1 MYLSLNCE
9 VQAFCIKDFPLYK
22 GAELLY
28 NKGSVLLNV
37 VVGGNDDTQSFF
49 NERRVIKLKNIYLY
63 LALLSI
69 FLLAACTNGSDDETQ
84 MTNTNNED
92 IRIISLMPS
101 NTEIIAE
108 LGMKESLAGI
118 TTADN
123 FPETLNENLMR
134 LDTFALDEESM
145 MALNPTHIV
154 SHEANHDANK
164 NIIDRVA
171 ETTGAD
177 VLIVDDAERIDEIYG
192 TITDIGVFIGKENQA
207 EELNASLQ
215 LDVENIQNEYAKRDE
230 QDKALILVS
239 TTPDIYIA
247 GNGTFIDDFFKT
259 LNIGN
264 AFEDVNGY
272 PAITSEDLI
281 AREPGTVISTL
292 GTSSEELTNELN
304 NISGLAG
311 APITREENQCTPN
324 PDTVSRP
331 GPRFTE
337 GLAAIAECVYE

>member
-1 MYLSLNCE
+1 MKNIYIYLSL
-9 VQAFCIKDFPLYK
+9 F
-22 GAELLY
+22 
-28 NKGSVLLNV
+28 SVLL
-37 VVGGNDDTQSFF
+37 F
-49 NERRVIKLKNIYLY
+49 
-63 LALLSI
+63 
-69 FLLAACTNGSDDETQ
+69 AACDNETQ
-84 MTNTNNED
+84 ITNTNNED

-108 LGMKESLAGI
+108 LGMEDSLTGI

-123 FPETLNENLMR
+123 FPEDLNENLTR

-145 MALNPTHIV
+145 VALNPTHIV
-154 SHEANHDANK
+154 SHQANHDANK

-171 ETTGAD
+171 SNTGAAT
-177 VLIVDDAERIDEIYG
+177 LIVDNAGNIDEIYS
-192 TITDIGVFIGKENQA
+192 TITDIGVFIGKEEQA
-207 EELNASLQ
+207 TVLNASLQ
-215 LDVENIQNEYAKRDE
+215 QDVENIQREYGNRE
-230 QDKALILVS
+230 RQDKALILVS

-247 GNGTFIDDFFKT
+247 GNGTFIDDFLKT

-264 AFEDVNGY
+264 VFEDVNGY

-281 AREPGTVISTL
+281 AREPETVISTL
-292 GTSSEELTNELN
+292 GVSNEELTNELN
-304 NISGLAG
+304 NISGLEG

>member
-1 MYLSLNCE
+1 MKNIYIYLSL
-9 VQAFCIKDFPLYK
+9 F
-22 GAELLY
+22 
-28 NKGSVLLNV
+28 SVLL
-37 VVGGNDDTQSFF
+37 F
-49 NERRVIKLKNIYLY
+49 
-63 LALLSI
+63 
-69 FLLAACTNGSDDETQ
+69 AACDNETQ
-84 MTNTNNED
+84 ITNTNNED

-108 LGMKESLAGI
+108 LGMEDSLTGI
-118 TTADN
+118 TTADS
-123 FPETLNENLMR
+123 FPEDLNENLTR

-154 SHEANHDANK
+154 SHQANHDANK

-171 ETTGAD
+171 SNTGAAT
-177 VLIVDDAERIDEIYG
+177 LIVDDAGNIEEIYS
-192 TITDIGVFIGKENQA
+192 TITDIGVFIGKEEQA
-207 EELNASLQ
+207 TVLNASLQ
-215 LDVENIQNEYAKRDE
+215 QDVENIQREYGNRE
-230 QDKALILVS
+230 RQDKALILVS

-247 GNGTFIDDFFKT
+247 GNGTFIDDFLKT

-264 AFEDVNGY
+264 VFEDVNGY

-281 AREPGTVISTL
+281 AREPETVISTL
-292 GTSSEELTNELN
+292 GVSNEELTNELN
-304 NISGLAG
+304 NISGLEG

>member
-1 MYLSLNCE
+1 M
-9 VQAFCIKDFPLYK
+9 
-22 GAELLY
+22 
-28 NKGSVLLNV
+28 
-37 VVGGNDDTQSFF
+37 
-49 NERRVIKLKNIYLY
+49 KNIYIY
-63 LALLSI
+63 LSLLSI
-69 FLLAACTNGSDDETQ
+69 FLLAACNNDSDDQNQ

-108 LGMKESLAGI
+108 LGMDENLAGI
-118 TTADN
+118 TTVDN
-123 FPETLNENLMR
+123 FPEDLNENITR

-171 ETTGAD
+171 ANTGAET
-177 VLIVDDAERIDEIYG
+177 LIVDDAEGIDEIYS
-192 TITDIGVFIGKENQA
+192 TITDVGTFIGKEAEA

-215 LDVENIQNEYAKRDE
+215 QDVKSIQNEYSNKGE
-230 QDKALILVS
+230 QDKGLILVS

-247 GNGTFIDDFFKT
+247 GNNTFIDDFLKT

-281 AREPGTVISTL
+281 AREPATVISTL
-292 GTSSEELTNELN
+292 GISNEELTNALN
-304 NISGLAG
+304 NISGLEG

>member
-1 MYLSLNCE
+1 
-9 VQAFCIKDFPLYK
+9 
-22 GAELLY
+22 
-28 NKGSVLLNV
+28 
-37 VVGGNDDTQSFF
+37 
-49 NERRVIKLKNIYLY
+49 LKNIYIY
-63 LALLSI
+63 LSLFSVLL
-69 FLLAACTNGSDDETQ
+69 FAACDNETQ
-84 MTNTNNED
+84 ITNTNNED

-108 LGMKESLAGI
+108 LGMEDSLTGI

-123 FPETLNENLMR
+123 FPEDLNENLTR

-154 SHEANHDANK
+154 SHQANHDANK

-171 ETTGAD
+171 SNTGAAT
-177 VLIVDDAERIDEIYG
+177 LIVDDAGNIDEIYS
-192 TITDIGVFIGKENQA
+192 TITDIGVFIGKEEQA
-207 EELNASLQ
+207 TVLNASLQ
-215 LDVENIQNEYAKRDE
+215 QDVENIQREYGNRE
-230 QDKALILVS
+230 RQDKALILVS

-247 GNGTFIDDFFKT
+247 GNGTFIDDFLKT

-264 AFEDVNGY
+264 VFEDVNGY

-281 AREPGTVISTL
+281 AREPETVISTL
-292 GTSSEELTNELN
+292 GVSNEELTNEMN
-304 NISGLAG
+304 NISGLEG

>member
-1 MYLSLNCE
+1 M
-9 VQAFCIKDFPLYK
+9 
-22 GAELLY
+22 
-28 NKGSVLLNV
+28 
-37 VVGGNDDTQSFF
+37 
-49 NERRVIKLKNIYLY
+49 KNIYIY
-63 LALLSI
+63 LSLLSI
-69 FLLAACTNGSDDETQ
+69 FLLAACNNDSDDQNQ
-84 MTNTNNED
+84 MTNTNNEN

-108 LGMKESLAGI
+108 LGMDENLAGI
-118 TTADN
+118 TTVDN
-123 FPETLNENLMR
+123 FPEDLNENITR

-171 ETTGAD
+171 ANTGAET
-177 VLIVDDAERIDEIYG
+177 LIVDDAEGIDEIYS
-192 TITDIGVFIGKENQA
+192 TITDVGTFIGKEAEA

-215 LDVENIQNEYAKRDE
+215 QDVKSIQNEYSNKGE
-230 QDKALILVS
+230 QDKGLILVS

-247 GNGTFIDDFFKT
+247 GNNTFIDDFLKT

-281 AREPGTVISTL
+281 AREPATVISTL
-292 GTSSEELTNELN
+292 GISNEELTNALN
-304 NISGLAG
+304 NISGLEG

>member
-1 MYLSLNCE
+1 MKNIYIYLSL
-9 VQAFCIKDFPLYK
+9 F
-22 GAELLY
+22 
-28 NKGSVLLNV
+28 SVL
-37 VVGGNDDTQSFF
+37 
-49 NERRVIKLKNIYLY
+49 
-63 LALLSI
+63 
-69 FLLAACTNGSDDETQ
+69 LLAACNNASDDQIQ
-84 MTNTNNED
+84 MTNTNSED

-108 LGMKESLAGI
+108 LGMEESLAGI

-123 FPETLNENLMR
+123 FPEDLNENITR

-171 ETTGAD
+171 SNTGAET
-177 VLIVDDAERIDEIYG
+177 LIVDDAAKINEIYG
-192 TITDIGVFIGKENQA
+192 TITDIGAFIGKEEQA

-215 LDVENIQNEYAKRDE
+215 QDVENIQYEYADRDE
-230 QDKALILVS
+230 QDKALVLVS

-247 GNGTFIDDFFKT
+247 GNNTFIDDFLKT

-264 AFEDVNGY
+264 VFEDVNGY

-292 GTSSEELTNELN
+292 GISGEELTNALN
-304 NISGLAG
+304 NISGLEG

>member
-1 MYLSLNCE
+1 MKNIYIYLSL
-9 VQAFCIKDFPLYK
+9 FSI
-22 GAELLY
+22 LL
-28 NKGSVLLNV
+28 
-37 VVGGNDDTQSFF
+37 F
-49 NERRVIKLKNIYLY
+49 
-63 LALLSI
+63 
-69 FLLAACTNGSDDETQ
+69 AACDNETQ
-84 MTNTNNED
+84 ITNTNNED

-108 LGMKESLAGI
+108 LGMEDSLTGI

-123 FPETLNENLMR
+123 FPEDLNENLTR

-154 SHEANHDANK
+154 SHQANHDANK

-171 ETTGAD
+171 SNTGAAT
-177 VLIVDDAERIDEIYG
+177 LIVDDAGNIDEIYS
-192 TITDIGVFIGKENQA
+192 TITDIGVFIGKEEQA
-207 EELNASLQ
+207 TVLNASLQ
-215 LDVENIQNEYAKRDE
+215 QDVENIQREYGNRE
-230 QDKALILVS
+230 RQDKALILVS

-247 GNGTFIDDFFKT
+247 GNGTFIDDFLKT

-264 AFEDVNGY
+264 VFEDVNGY

-281 AREPGTVISTL
+281 AREPETVISTL
-292 GTSSEELTNELN
+292 GVSNEELTNELN
-304 NISGLAG
+304 NISGLEG

>member
-1 MYLSLNCE
+1 MKNIYIYLSL
-9 VQAFCIKDFPLYK
+9 F
-22 GAELLY
+22 
-28 NKGSVLLNV
+28 SVLL
-37 VVGGNDDTQSFF
+37 F
-49 NERRVIKLKNIYLY
+49 
-63 LALLSI
+63 
-69 FLLAACTNGSDDETQ
+69 AACDNETQ
-84 MTNTNNED
+84 ITNTNNED

-108 LGMKESLAGI
+108 LGMEDSLTGI

-123 FPETLNENLMR
+123 FPEDLNENLTR

-154 SHEANHDANK
+154 SHQANHDANK

-171 ETTGAD
+171 SNTGAAT
-177 VLIVDDAERIDEIYG
+177 LIVDDAGNIDEIYS
-192 TITDIGVFIGKENQA
+192 TITEIGVFIGKEEQA
-207 EELNASLQ
+207 TVLNASLQ
-215 LDVENIQNEYAKRDE
+215 QDVENIQREYGNRE
-230 QDKALILVS
+230 RQDKALILVS

-247 GNGTFIDDFFKT
+247 GNGTFIDDFLKT

-264 AFEDVNGY
+264 VFEDVNGY

-281 AREPGTVISTL
+281 AREPETVISTL
-292 GTSSEELTNELN
+292 GVSNEELTNELN
-304 NISGLAG
+304 NISGLEG

>member
-1 MYLSLNCE
+1 MKNIYIYLSL
-9 VQAFCIKDFPLYK
+9 F
-22 GAELLY
+22 
-28 NKGSVLLNV
+28 SVLL
-37 VVGGNDDTQSFF
+37 F
-49 NERRVIKLKNIYLY
+49 
-63 LALLSI
+63 
-69 FLLAACTNGSDDETQ
+69 AACDNETQ
-84 MTNTNNED
+84 ITNANNED

-108 LGMKESLAGI
+108 LGMEDSLTGI

-123 FPETLNENLMR
+123 FPEDLNENLTR

-154 SHEANHDANK
+154 SHQANHDANK

-171 ETTGAD
+171 SNTGAAT
-177 VLIVDDAERIDEIYG
+177 LIVDDAGNIDEIYS
-192 TITDIGVFIGKENQA
+192 TITDIGVFIGKEEQA
-207 EELNASLQ
+207 TVLNASLQ
-215 LDVENIQNEYAKRDE
+215 QDVENIQREYGNRE
-230 QDKALILVS
+230 RQDKALILVS

-247 GNGTFIDDFFKT
+247 GNGTFIDDFLKT

-264 AFEDVNGY
+264 VFEDVNGY

-281 AREPGTVISTL
+281 AREPETVISTL
-292 GTSSEELTNELN
+292 GVSNEELTNELN
-304 NISGLAG
+304 NISGLEG

>member
-1 MYLSLNCE
+1 MKNIYIYLSL
-9 VQAFCIKDFPLYK
+9 F
-22 GAELLY
+22 
-28 NKGSVLLNV
+28 SVLL
-37 VVGGNDDTQSFF
+37 F
-49 NERRVIKLKNIYLY
+49 
-63 LALLSI
+63 
-69 FLLAACTNGSDDETQ
+69 AACDNETQ
-84 MTNTNNED
+84 ITNTNNED

-108 LGMKESLAGI
+108 LGMEDSLTGI

-123 FPETLNENLMR
+123 FPEDLNENLTR

-154 SHEANHDANK
+154 SHQANHDANK

-171 ETTGAD
+171 SNTGAAT
-177 VLIVDDAERIDEIYG
+177 LIVDDAGNIDEIYS
-192 TITDIGVFIGKENQA
+192 TITDIGVFIGKEEQA
-207 EELNASLQ
+207 TVLNASLQ
-215 LDVENIQNEYAKRDE
+215 QDVENIQREYVNRE
-230 QDKALILVS
+230 RQDKALILVS

-247 GNGTFIDDFFKT
+247 GNGTFIDDFLKT

-264 AFEDVNGY
+264 VFEDVNGY

-281 AREPGTVISTL
+281 AREPETVISTL
-292 GTSSEELTNELN
+292 GVSNEELTNELN
-304 NISGLAG
+304 NISGLEG

-337 GLAAIAECVYE
+337 GLDAIAECVYE

>member
-1 MYLSLNCE
+1 MKNIYIYLSL
-9 VQAFCIKDFPLYK
+9 F
-22 GAELLY
+22 
-28 NKGSVLLNV
+28 SVLL
-37 VVGGNDDTQSFF
+37 F
-49 NERRVIKLKNIYLY
+49 
-63 LALLSI
+63 
-69 FLLAACTNGSDDETQ
+69 AACDNETQ
-84 MTNTNNED
+84 ITNTNNED

-108 LGMKESLAGI
+108 LGMEDSLTGI

-123 FPETLNENLMR
+123 FPEDLNENLTR

-154 SHEANHDANK
+154 SHQANHDANK

-171 ETTGAD
+171 SNTGAAT
-177 VLIVDDAERIDEIYG
+177 LIVDDAGNIDEIYS
-192 TITDIGVFIGKENQA
+192 TITDIGVFIGKEEQA
-207 EELNASLQ
+207 TVLNASLQ
-215 LDVENIQNEYAKRDE
+215 QDVENIQREYGNRE
-230 QDKALILVS
+230 RQDKALILVS

-247 GNGTFIDDFFKT
+247 GNGTFIDDFLKT

-264 AFEDVNGY
+264 VFEDVNGY

-281 AREPGTVISTL
+281 AREPETVISTF
-292 GTSSEELTNELN
+292 GVSNEELTNELN
-304 NISGLAG
+304 NISGLEG

>member
-1 MYLSLNCE
+1 M
-9 VQAFCIKDFPLYK
+9 
-22 GAELLY
+22 
-28 NKGSVLLNV
+28 
-37 VVGGNDDTQSFF
+37 
-49 NERRVIKLKNIYLY
+49 KNICIY
-63 LALLSI
+63 LALFSA
-69 FLLAACTNGSDDETQ
+69 LLLTACNNSDDDENQ
-84 MTNTNNED
+84 LANSNNED

-101 NTEIIAE
+101 NTEIIAA
-108 LGMKESLAGI
+108 LGMEESLAGI

-123 FPETLNENLMR
+123 FPEDLNENVVR

-171 ETTGAD
+171 SNTGAD
-177 VLIVDDAERIDEIYG
+177 TLIVDDAGKIDEIYG
-192 TITDIGVFIGKENQA
+192 TITDVGGFIGREAEA
-207 EELNASLQ
+207 EELNSTLQ
-215 LDVENIQNEYAKRDE
+215 QEVENIQNDYADRDE
-230 QDKALILVS
+230 QGKALILIS
-239 TTPDIYIA
+239 TTPDIYTA
-247 GNGTFIDDFFKT
+247 GNNTFIDDFLNT
-259 LNIGN
+259 LNISN
-264 AFEDVNGY
+264 VFEDVEGY

-292 GTSSEELTNELN
+292 GISSDELTNELN
-304 NISGLAG
+304 NISGLEG
-311 APITREENQCTPN
+311 APVTREENQCTPN

>member
-1 MYLSLNCE
+1 MKNIYIYLSLC
-9 VQAFCIKDFPLYK
+9 
-22 GAELLY
+22 
-28 NKGSVLLNV
+28 SVLLL
-37 VVGGNDDTQSFF
+37 T
-49 NERRVIKLKNIYLY
+49 
-63 LALLSI
+63 
-69 FLLAACTNGSDDETQ
+69 ACNNGSDNETQ
-84 MTNTNNED
+84 ITNANND
-92 IRIISLMPS
+92 DMRIISLMPS

-108 LGMKESLAGI
+108 LGREGNLAGI

-123 FPETLNENLMR
+123 FPEDLNENLTR

-164 NIIDRVA
+164 HIIDRVA
-171 ETTGAD
+171 SKTGAET
-177 VLIVDDAERIDEIYG
+177 LIVDDAGRIDEIYN
-192 TITDIGVFIGKENQA
+192 TITDIGVFIEKESQA

-215 LDVENIQNEYAKRDE
+215 QDVENIQREYQDRNG

-239 TTPDIYIA
+239 TAPDIYIA
-247 GNGTFIDDFFKT
+247 GNGTFIDDFLKT

-264 AFEDVNGY
+264 VFEDVNGY

-281 AREPGTVISTL
+281 AREPETVISTL
-292 GTSSEELTNELN
+292 GTSNEELTNELN
-304 NISGLAG
+304 NISGLES
-311 APITREENQCTPN
+311 APITLEENQCVPN

>member
-1 MYLSLNCE
+1 MKNIYIYLSL
-9 VQAFCIKDFPLYK
+9 F
-22 GAELLY
+22 
-28 NKGSVLLNV
+28 SVLL
-37 VVGGNDDTQSFF
+37 F
-49 NERRVIKLKNIYLY
+49 
-63 LALLSI
+63 
-69 FLLAACTNGSDDETQ
+69 AACDNETQ
-84 MTNTNNED
+84 ITNTNNED

-108 LGMKESLAGI
+108 LGMEDSLTGI

-123 FPETLNENLMR
+123 FPEDLNENLTR

-154 SHEANHDANK
+154 SHQANHDANK

-171 ETTGAD
+171 SNTGAAT
-177 VLIVDDAERIDEIYG
+177 LIVDDAGNIDEIYS
-192 TITDIGVFIGKENQA
+192 TITDIGVFIGKEEQA
-207 EELNASLQ
+207 TVLNASLQ
-215 LDVENIQNEYAKRDE
+215 QDVENIQREYGNRE
-230 QDKALILVS
+230 RQDKALILVS

-247 GNGTFIDDFFKT
+247 GNGTFIDDFLKT

-264 AFEDVNGY
+264 VFEDVNGY

-281 AREPGTVISTL
+281 AREPETVISTL
-292 GTSSEELTNELN
+292 GVSNEELTNELN
-304 NISGLAG
+304 NISGLEG

>member
-1 MYLSLNCE
+1 MKNIYIYLSL
-9 VQAFCIKDFPLYK
+9 F
-22 GAELLY
+22 
-28 NKGSVLLNV
+28 SVLLFV
-37 VVGGNDDTQSFF
+37 
-49 NERRVIKLKNIYLY
+49 
-63 LALLSI
+63 
-69 FLLAACTNGSDDETQ
+69 ACDNETQ
-84 MTNTNNED
+84 ITNTNNED

-108 LGMKESLAGI
+108 LGMEDSLTGI

-123 FPETLNENLMR
+123 FPEDLNENLTR

-154 SHEANHDANK
+154 SHQANHDANK

-171 ETTGAD
+171 SNTGAAT
-177 VLIVDDAERIDEIYG
+177 LIVDDAGNIDEIYS
-192 TITDIGVFIGKENQA
+192 TITDIGVFIGKEEQA
-207 EELNASLQ
+207 TVLNASLQ
-215 LDVENIQNEYAKRDE
+215 QDVENIQREYGNRE
-230 QDKALILVS
+230 RQDKALILVS

-247 GNGTFIDDFFKT
+247 GNGTFIDDFLKT

-264 AFEDVNGY
+264 VFEDVNGY

-281 AREPGTVISTL
+281 AREPETVISTL
-292 GTSSEELTNELN
+292 GVSNEELTNELN
-304 NISGLAG
+304 NISGLEG

-337 GLAAIAECVYE
+337 GLDAIAECVYE

>member
-1 MYLSLNCE
+1 M
-9 VQAFCIKDFPLYK
+9 
-22 GAELLY
+22 
-28 NKGSVLLNV
+28 
-37 VVGGNDDTQSFF
+37 
-49 NERRVIKLKNIYLY
+49 KNIYIY
-63 LALLSI
+63 LTI
-69 FLLAACTNGSDDETQ
+69 FSVLLLAACNNSSDDENQ

-108 LGMKESLAGI
+108 LGMQENLVGI

-123 FPETLNENLMR
+123 FPEDLNKNITH

-145 MALNPTHIV
+145 MALHPTHIV
-154 SHEANHDANK
+154 SHESNHDANK

-171 ETTGAD
+171 SNTGAET
-177 VLIVDDAERIDEIYG
+177 LIVDDATKIDEIYE
-192 TITDIGVFIGKENQA
+192 TITDIGVFINKEAQA
-207 EELNASLQ
+207 EELNTSLQ
-215 LDVENIQNEYAKRDE
+215 EDVESIKNEYANKDE
-230 QDKALILVS
+230 QDKALILIS

-247 GNGTFIDDFFKT
+247 GNSTFIDDFLKT

-292 GTSSEELTNELN
+292 GISNEELTHALD
-304 NISGLAG
+304 NISGLEG

>member
-1 MYLSLNCE
+1 MKNIYIYLSL
-9 VQAFCIKDFPLYK
+9 F
-22 GAELLY
+22 
-28 NKGSVLLNV
+28 SVLL
-37 VVGGNDDTQSFF
+37 F
-49 NERRVIKLKNIYLY
+49 
-63 LALLSI
+63 
-69 FLLAACTNGSDDETQ
+69 AACDNETQ
-84 MTNTNNED
+84 ITNTNNED

-108 LGMKESLAGI
+108 LGMEDSLTGI

-123 FPETLNENLMR
+123 FPEDLNENLTR

-154 SHEANHDANK
+154 SHQANHDANK

-171 ETTGAD
+171 SNTGAAT
-177 VLIVDDAERIDEIYG
+177 LIVDDAGNIDEIYS
-192 TITDIGVFIGKENQA
+192 TITDIGVFIGKEEQA
-207 EELNASLQ
+207 TVLNASLQ
-215 LDVENIQNEYAKRDE
+215 QDVENILREYGNRE
-230 QDKALILVS
+230 RQDKALILVS

-247 GNGTFIDDFFKT
+247 GNGTFIDDFLKT

-264 AFEDVNGY
+264 VFEDVNGY

-281 AREPGTVISTL
+281 AREPETVISTL
-292 GTSSEELTNELN
+292 GVSNEELTNELN
-304 NISGLAG
+304 NISGLEG

>member
-1 MYLSLNCE
+1 MKNIYIYLSL
-9 VQAFCIKDFPLYK
+9 F
-22 GAELLY
+22 
-28 NKGSVLLNV
+28 SVLL
-37 VVGGNDDTQSFF
+37 F
-49 NERRVIKLKNIYLY
+49 
-63 LALLSI
+63 
-69 FLLAACTNGSDDETQ
+69 AACDNETQ
-84 MTNTNNED
+84 ITNTNNED

-108 LGMKESLAGI
+108 LGMEDSLTGI

-123 FPETLNENLMR
+123 FPEDLNENLTR
-134 LDTFALDEESM
+134 LDTFTLDEESM

-154 SHEANHDANK
+154 SHQANHDANK

-171 ETTGAD
+171 SNTGAAT
-177 VLIVDDAERIDEIYG
+177 LIVDDAGNIDEIYS
-192 TITDIGVFIGKENQA
+192 TITDIGVFIGKEEQA
-207 EELNASLQ
+207 TVLNASLQ
-215 LDVENIQNEYAKRDE
+215 QDVENIQREYGNRE
-230 QDKALILVS
+230 RQDKALILVS

-247 GNGTFIDDFFKT
+247 GNGTFIDDFLKT

-264 AFEDVNGY
+264 VFEDVNGY

-281 AREPGTVISTL
+281 AREPETVISTL
-292 GTSSEELTNELN
+292 GVSNEELTNELN
-304 NISGLAG
+304 NISGLEG

>member
-1 MYLSLNCE
+1 MKNIYIYLSL
-9 VQAFCIKDFPLYK
+9 F
-22 GAELLY
+22 
-28 NKGSVLLNV
+28 SVLL
-37 VVGGNDDTQSFF
+37 F
-49 NERRVIKLKNIYLY
+49 
-63 LALLSI
+63 
-69 FLLAACTNGSDDETQ
+69 AACDNETQ
-84 MTNTNNED
+84 ITNTNNED

-108 LGMKESLAGI
+108 LGMEDSLTGI

-123 FPETLNENLMR
+123 FPEDLNENLTR

-145 MALNPTHIV
+145 MVLNPTHIV
-154 SHEANHDANK
+154 SHQANHDANK

-171 ETTGAD
+171 SNTGAAT
-177 VLIVDDAERIDEIYG
+177 LIVDDAGNIDEIYS
-192 TITDIGVFIGKENQA
+192 TITDIGVFIGKEEQA
-207 EELNASLQ
+207 TVLNASLQ
-215 LDVENIQNEYAKRDE
+215 QDVENIQREYGNRE
-230 QDKALILVS
+230 RQDKALILVS

-247 GNGTFIDDFFKT
+247 GNGTFIDDFLKT

-264 AFEDVNGY
+264 VFEDVNGY

-281 AREPGTVISTL
+281 AREPETVISTL
-292 GTSSEELTNELN
+292 GVSNEELTNELN
-304 NISGLAG
+304 NISGLEG

>member
-1 MYLSLNCE
+1 M
-9 VQAFCIKDFPLYK
+9 
-22 GAELLY
+22 
-28 NKGSVLLNV
+28 
-37 VVGGNDDTQSFF
+37 
-49 NERRVIKLKNIYLY
+49 KNIYIY
-63 LALLSI
+63 LTI
-69 FLLAACTNGSDDETQ
+69 FSVLLLAACNNSSDDENQ

-108 LGMKESLAGI
+108 LGMQENLAGI

-123 FPETLNENLMR
+123 FPEDLNKNITH

-154 SHEANHDANK
+154 SHESNHDANK

-171 ETTGAD
+171 SNTGAET
-177 VLIVDDAERIDEIYG
+177 LIVDDATKIDEIYE
-192 TITDIGVFIGKENQA
+192 TITDIGVFINKEAQA
-207 EELNASLQ
+207 EELNTSLQ
-215 LDVENIQNEYAKRDE
+215 EDVESIKNEYANKDE
-230 QDKALILVS
+230 QDKALILIS

-247 GNGTFIDDFFKT
+247 GNNTFIDDFLKM

-281 AREPGTVISTL
+281 AREPGIVISTL
-292 GTSSEELTNELN
+292 GISNEELTHALD
-304 NISGLAG
+304 NISGLEG
-311 APITREENQCTPN
+311 ASITREENQCTPN

>member
-1 MYLSLNCE
+1 
-9 VQAFCIKDFPLYK
+9 
-22 GAELLY
+22 
-28 NKGSVLLNV
+28 
-37 VVGGNDDTQSFF
+37 
-49 NERRVIKLKNIYLY
+49 
-63 LALLSI
+63 
-69 FLLAACTNGSDDETQ
+69 
-84 MTNTNNED
+84 
-92 IRIISLMPS
+92 MPS

-108 LGMKESLAGI
+108 LGMEDSLTGI

-123 FPETLNENLMR
+123 FPEDLNENLTR

-154 SHEANHDANK
+154 LHQANHDANK

-171 ETTGAD
+171 SNTGAAT
-177 VLIVDDAERIDEIYG
+177 LIVDDAGNIDEIYS
-192 TITDIGVFIGKENQA
+192 TITDIGVFIGKEEQA
-207 EELNASLQ
+207 TVLNASLQ
-215 LDVENIQNEYAKRDE
+215 QDVENIQREYGNRE
-230 QDKALILVS
+230 RQDKALILVS

-247 GNGTFIDDFFKT
+247 GNGTFIDDFLKT

-264 AFEDVNGY
+264 VFEDVNGY

-281 AREPGTVISTL
+281 AREPETVISTL
-292 GTSSEELTNELN
+292 GVSNEELTNELN
-304 NISGLAG
+304 NISGLEG

>member
-1 MYLSLNCE
+1 MKNIYIYLSL
-9 VQAFCIKDFPLYK
+9 F
-22 GAELLY
+22 
-28 NKGSVLLNV
+28 SVL
-37 VVGGNDDTQSFF
+37 
-49 NERRVIKLKNIYLY
+49 
-63 LALLSI
+63 
-69 FLLAACTNGSDDETQ
+69 LLAACNNASDDQIQ
-84 MTNTNNED
+84 MTNTNSED

-108 LGMKESLAGI
+108 LGMEESLAGI

-123 FPETLNENLMR
+123 FPEDLNENITR

-171 ETTGAD
+171 SNTGAET
-177 VLIVDDAERIDEIYG
+177 LIVDDAAKINEIYD
-192 TITDIGVFIGKENQA
+192 TITDIGAFIGKEEQA

-215 LDVENIQNEYAKRDE
+215 QDVENIQYEYADRDE
-230 QDKALILVS
+230 QDKALVLVS

-247 GNGTFIDDFFKT
+247 GNNTFIDDFLKT

-264 AFEDVNGY
+264 VFEDVNGY

-292 GTSSEELTNELN
+292 GISGEELTNALN
-304 NISGLAG
+304 NISGLEG

>member
-1 MYLSLNCE
+1 MKNIYIYLSL
-9 VQAFCIKDFPLYK
+9 F
-22 GAELLY
+22 
-28 NKGSVLLNV
+28 SVL
-37 VVGGNDDTQSFF
+37 
-49 NERRVIKLKNIYLY
+49 
-63 LALLSI
+63 
-69 FLLAACTNGSDDETQ
+69 LLAACNNASDDQIQ
-84 MTNTNNED
+84 MTNTNSED

-108 LGMKESLAGI
+108 LGMEENLKGI

-123 FPETLNENLMR
+123 FPEDLNKNITR

-171 ETTGAD
+171 SNTGAET
-177 VLIVDDAERIDEIYG
+177 LIVDDAAKINEIYG
-192 TITDIGVFIGKENQA
+192 TITDIGAFIGKEEQA

-215 LDVENIQNEYAKRDE
+215 QDVENIQYEYADRNE
-230 QDKALILVS
+230 QDKALVLVS

-247 GNGTFIDDFFKT
+247 GNNTFIDDFLKT

-264 AFEDVNGY
+264 VFEDVNGY

-292 GTSSEELTNELN
+292 GISGEELTNALN
-304 NISGLAG
+304 NISGLEG

>member
-1 MYLSLNCE
+1 MKNIYIYLSL
-9 VQAFCIKDFPLYK
+9 F
-22 GAELLY
+22 
-28 NKGSVLLNV
+28 SVLL
-37 VVGGNDDTQSFF
+37 F
-49 NERRVIKLKNIYLY
+49 
-63 LALLSI
+63 
-69 FLLAACTNGSDDETQ
+69 AACDNETQ
-84 MTNTNNED
+84 ITNTNNED

-108 LGMKESLAGI
+108 LGMEDSLTGI

-123 FPETLNENLMR
+123 FPEDLNENLTR

-154 SHEANHDANK
+154 SHQANHDANK

-171 ETTGAD
+171 SNTGAAT
-177 VLIVDDAERIDEIYG
+177 LIVDDAGNIDEIYS
-192 TITDIGVFIGKENQA
+192 TITDIGVFIGKEEQA
-207 EELNASLQ
+207 TVLNASLQ
-215 LDVENIQNEYAKRDE
+215 QDVENIQREYGNRE
-230 QDKALILVS
+230 RQDKALILVS

-264 AFEDVNGY
+264 VFEDVNGY

-281 AREPGTVISTL
+281 AREPETVISTL
-292 GTSSEELTNELN
+292 GVSNEELTNELN
-304 NISGLAG
+304 NISGLEG

>member
-1 MYLSLNCE
+1 MKNIYIYLSL
-9 VQAFCIKDFPLYK
+9 FSI
-22 GAELLY
+22 LL
-28 NKGSVLLNV
+28 
-37 VVGGNDDTQSFF
+37 F
-49 NERRVIKLKNIYLY
+49 
-63 LALLSI
+63 
-69 FLLAACTNGSDDETQ
+69 AACDNETQ
-84 MTNTNNED
+84 ITNTNNED

-108 LGMKESLAGI
+108 LGMEDSLTGI

-123 FPETLNENLMR
+123 FPEDLNENLTR

-154 SHEANHDANK
+154 SHQANHDANK

-171 ETTGAD
+171 SNTGAAT
-177 VLIVDDAERIDEIYG
+177 LIVDDAGNIDEIYS
-192 TITDIGVFIGKENQA
+192 TITDIGVFIGKEEQA
-207 EELNASLQ
+207 TVLNASLQ
-215 LDVENIQNEYAKRDE
+215 QDVENIQREYGNRE
-230 QDKALILVS
+230 RQGKALILVS

-247 GNGTFIDDFFKT
+247 GNGTFIDDFLKT

-264 AFEDVNGY
+264 VFEDVNGY

-281 AREPGTVISTL
+281 AREPETVISTL
-292 GTSSEELTNELN
+292 GVSNEELTNELN
-304 NISGLAG
+304 NISGLEG

>member
-1 MYLSLNCE
+1 MKNIYIYLSL
-9 VQAFCIKDFPLYK
+9 F
-22 GAELLY
+22 
-28 NKGSVLLNV
+28 SVL
-37 VVGGNDDTQSFF
+37 
-49 NERRVIKLKNIYLY
+49 
-63 LALLSI
+63 
-69 FLLAACTNGSDDETQ
+69 LLAACNNASDDQIQ
-84 MTNTNNED
+84 MTNTNSED

-108 LGMKESLAGI
+108 LGMEESLAGI

-123 FPETLNENLMR
+123 FPEDLNENITR

-171 ETTGAD
+171 SNTGAET
-177 VLIVDDAERIDEIYG
+177 LIVDDAAKINEIYG
-192 TITDIGVFIGKENQA
+192 TITDIGAFIGKEEQA

-215 LDVENIQNEYAKRDE
+215 QDVENIQYEYADRDE
-230 QDKALILVS
+230 QDKALVLVS

-247 GNGTFIDDFFKT
+247 GNNTFIDDFLET

-264 AFEDVNGY
+264 VFEDVNGY

-292 GTSSEELTNELN
+292 GISGEELTNALN
-304 NISGLAG
+304 NISGLEG

-331 GPRFTE
+331 GPRFTD

>member
-1 MYLSLNCE
+1 MKNIYIYLSL
-9 VQAFCIKDFPLYK
+9 F
-22 GAELLY
+22 
-28 NKGSVLLNV
+28 SVLL
-37 VVGGNDDTQSFF
+37 F
-49 NERRVIKLKNIYLY
+49 
-63 LALLSI
+63 
-69 FLLAACTNGSDDETQ
+69 AACDNETQ
-84 MTNTNNED
+84 ITNTNNED

-108 LGMKESLAGI
+108 LGMEDSLTGI

-123 FPETLNENLMR
+123 FPEDLNENLTR

-154 SHEANHDANK
+154 SHQANHDANK

-171 ETTGAD
+171 SNTGAAT
-177 VLIVDDAERIDEIYG
+177 LIVDDAGNIDEIYS
-192 TITDIGVFIGKENQA
+192 TITDIGVFIGKEEQA
-207 EELNASLQ
+207 TVLNASLQ
-215 LDVENIQNEYAKRDE
+215 QDVENIQREYGNRE
-230 QDKALILVS
+230 RQDKALILVS

-247 GNGTFIDDFFKT
+247 GNGTFIDDFLKT

-264 AFEDVNGY
+264 VFEDVNGY

-281 AREPGTVISTL
+281 AREPETVISTL
-292 GTSSEELTNELN
+292 GVSNEELTNELN
-304 NISGLAG
+304 NISGLEG

-337 GLAAIAECVYE
+337 GLDAIAECVYE